1 MPFGMDDYQLTDD
14 DVPDGWYENDLH
26 LAAELGKTLL
36 DRNKDLEASLL
47 DTQQQNE
54 EQVMQIVY
62 LEKQLHI
69 LRDVTESKS
78 HIYEQLDISS
88 QELDAE
94 NQQLKHDLK
103 TAQQRVL
110 RMTETV
116 ENLELQVHDQ
126 GSTIEQLRTADRE
139 RLRERRRLERVHD
152 AMVTNG
158 WGGLPLRRAHSYDLG
173 KPSVDSLYEEELS
186 NLQLSNR
193 NLKQELALKEQKKD
207 ELESELA
214 VLVRENK
221 AFENRN
227 RELQVKSRMFE
238 IKRDYRSLDNLNE
251 TVCKYCDSVMTLG
264 SDEKSD
270 DSEKMSES
278 KNDREL
284 KRCSSLDLRPIAEE
298 LSQEPKYPLPNHD
311 LVQSDGVSLLGEIDA
326 QYHNLMDKYTTLLTR
341 SRSASFH
348 ESSSKPRTNSLRR
361 KADSASSQDGGDLSS
376 SPTKASSMSLPG
388 SCPPS
393 STSSSTSSKQET
405 PPCPVDNHFETGPP
419 EYKALFKRIYEVL
432 HRPLKKTKSKSKLEK
447 S

>member
-1 MPFGMDDYQLTDD
+1 MS
-14 DVPDGWYENDLH
+14 DLH

-36 DRNKDLEASLL
+36 ERNKDLEASLL
-47 DTQQQNE
+47 DTQQQND
-54 EQVMQIVY
+54 EQAMQIVY

-78 HIYEQLDISS
+78 HIYEQLDLSS

-94 NQQLKHDLK
+94 NQRLKHELK

-116 ENLELQVHDQ
+116 EHLEHQVHDQ
-126 GSTIEQLRTADRE
+126 GSTIEQLRVAEKE

-152 AMVTNG
+152 AMVSNG
-158 WGGLPLRRAHSYDLG
+158 WGGLPLRRAHSFDLG
-173 KPSVDSLYEEELS
+173 KPSVDSLFEEELS
-186 NLQLSNR
+186 NLQILNR
-193 NLKQELALKEQKKD
+193 NLKQELALKEQREN

-214 VLVRENK
+214 VIVRENK
-221 AFENRN
+221 TLENRN

-251 TVCKYCDSVMTLG
+251 TVCKYCDSVMTFG

-270 DSEKMSES
+270 DPDRQSES
-278 KNDREL
+278 NNDKEL

-298 LSQEPKYPLPNHD
+298 LGQESRCPLPNHD
-311 LVQSDGVSLLGEIDA
+311 LVHSKSDGVSILGEIDA

-348 ESSSKPRTNSLRR
+348 ESTSKPRTNSLRR
-361 KADSASSQDGGDLSS
+361 KKDSSSKDGGDLSS
-376 SPTKASSMSLPG
+376 SPTKASSLSLTG
-388 SCPPS
+388 SCPS
-393 STSSSTSSKQET
+393 SSSTPKQET
-405 PPCPVDNHFETGPP
+405 APCPVDNHFDTGPP
-419 EYKALFKRIYEVL
+419 EYKALFKRIYQVL
-432 HRPLKKTKSKSKLEK
+432 HRPLKKPKPKLDN